1 MKRQYTLVLPQK
13 VADQLRQHL
22 FPGDGLEA
30 AALLLCAVTGE
41 RRKKLLGREIIPVP
55 YNRCARQRDFITWP
69 GECVETAIDRAT
81 LRGDIV
87 IAMHSHPGGFYAFSG
102 ADDESD
108 RVLMS
113 ALRHG
118 TNRIAGSAI
127 MVSNGAV
134 RARVHENDNAAVPV
148 DVVMTVGT
156 DIQSWW
162 DEDAMAA
169 AGPMLPVTA
178 FTSEMRAWLGRMSV
192 CVIGVSGTGS
202 IVAEQLARLGV
213 GEIILIDFDKLEER
227 NLNRILN
234 SSLAD
239 IGSYKVEV
247 FAAAIHR
254 YRLDCEVVP
263 LLSSIATHEA
273 ILAASEADVL
283 FSCVDSAEGRHIAD
297 RLSAYFAMPLFDVGV
312 AIPTE
317 AAPDGSRRIAEV
329 YGRVDYVYPGGSSLM
344 DRGVY
349 DAALLEMEYLARA
362 APRALSQ
369 KIADGY
375 LRGMV
380 EEAPGVI
387 ALNMRA
393 ASACVIE
400 FIARMFPFR
409 QFPNEA
415 RARSIFML
423 AEGDEDTFAE
433 SQFKARDRVPVA
445 MGVTDPLLGLPEL
458 ARRRRVA

>member
-1 MKRQYTLVLPQK
+1 MKRQKTLVLPQK
-13 VADQLRQHL
+13 AADLLRQHL

-30 AALLLCAVTGE
+30 AALLLCAEAGE
-41 RRKKLLGREIIPVP
+41 RRKKLLAREIITVP
-55 YNRCARQRDFITWP
+55 YNRCARTGNFITWP
-69 GECVETAIDRAT
+69 GEYVEAAIDRAA
-81 LRGDIV
+81 LRGDVV
-87 IAMHSHPGGFYAFSG
+87 IAVHSHPGGLYAFSS

-108 RVLMS
+108 RSLMS
-113 ALRHG
+113 AVRHG
-118 TNRIAGSAI
+118 TDRMSGSAI
-127 MVSNGAV
+127 MIPSGAV
-134 RARVHENDNAAVPV
+134 RARVYESDHAATPV
-148 DVVMTVGT
+148 DLVMTAGP
-156 DIQSWW
+156 DLRLWW
-162 DEDAMAA
+162 AA
-169 AGPMLPVTA
+169 GATGAGPMPPPMA
-178 FTSEMRAWLGRMSV
+178 FTGEMRAWLGRMSV

-213 GEIILIDFDKLEER
+213 GEIILIDFDRLEQR

-239 IGSYKVEV
+239 IGAHKVEM
-247 FAAAIHR
+247 FAAAIRR
-254 YRLDCEVVP
+254 YRPDGEVMP
-263 LLSSIATHEA
+263 LPSSIATQEA

-283 FSCVDSAEGRHIAD
+283 FSCVDTAEGRHIAD

-317 AAPDGSRRIAEV
+317 AAPAGGRRIAEV

-349 DAALLEMEYLARA
+349 DAALLETEYLARA
-362 APRALSQ
+362 APQALAQ

-375 LRGMV
+375 LRGMG

-393 ASACVIE
+393 ASACLIE
-400 FIARMFPFR
+400 FMARIFPFR
-409 QFPNEA
+409 QFSNET

-433 SQFKARDRVPVA
+433 SQFKAGDRFPMA
-445 MGVTDPLLGLPEL
+445 LGVTDPLLGLPAL

>member
-1 MKRQYTLVLPQK
+1 MKRCYTLVLPQK
-13 VADQLRQHL
+13 VADGLRAHL

-41 RRKKLLGREIIPVP
+41 RRKKWLGREVIRVAHAHCT
-55 YNRCARQRDFITWP
+55 RRRDFITWP
-69 GECVETAIDRAT
+69 GEYVEAAIDRAAP
-81 LRGDIV
+81 RGDAV
-87 IAMHSHPGGFYAFSG
+87 IAIHSHPGGLFAFSG
-102 ADDESD
+102 ADNDSD
-108 RVLMS
+108 DVLMS

-118 TNRIAGSAI
+118 TGRIAGSAI
-127 MVSNGAV
+127 MVPSGAI
-134 RARVHENDNAAVPV
+134 RARVYEDDRTAVPV
-148 DVVMTVGT
+148 DLVMTAGA

-162 DEDAMAA
+162 NDLATA
-169 AGPMLPVTA
+169 AGPLPPAMA
-178 FTSEMRAWLGRMSV
+178 FTSDMRASLARLSI

-239 IGSYKVEV
+239 IDAYKVDM
-247 FAAAIHR
+247 FADAIRR
-254 YRLDCEVVP
+254 YRRDCDVVP
-263 LLSSIATHEA
+263 IPRSVATREA
-273 ILAASEADVL
+273 ILAANDADFL
-283 FSCVDSAEGRHIAD
+283 FSCVDTAEGRHIAD

-317 AAPDGSRRIAEV
+317 PAPDGNRRIAEV
-329 YGRVDYVYPGGSSLM
+329 YGRVDYVFPGGSSLM

-349 DAALLEMEYLARA
+349 DAALLEAEYLART
-362 APRALSQ
+362 APNALAK

-375 LRGMV
+375 LRGV
-380 EEAPGVI
+380 AEEAPGVI
-387 ALNMRA
+387 TLNMRA
-393 ASACVIE
+393 ASACVVE

-409 QFPNEA
+409 QFQNEA

-423 AEGDEDTFAE
+423 AEGDEDVFAE
-433 SQFKARDRVPVA
+433 SQFTCGDRFPVA
-445 MGVTDPLLGLPEL
+445 FGVTDPLLGLPAL
-458 ARRRRVA
+458 TDRRRVA

>member
-1 MKRQYTLVLPQK
+1 MKRQKTLVLPQK
-13 VADQLRQHL
+13 VADQLRHHL

-30 AALLLCAVTGE
+30 AALLLCAQAGE
-41 RRKKLLGREIIPVP
+41 RRIKLLGREIIAVP
-55 YNRCARQRDFITWP
+55 HNRCARTRDSITWP
-69 GECVETAIDRAT
+69 GEYVEAAIDRAGP
-81 LRGDIV
+81 RGDSV
-87 IAMHSHPGGFYAFSG
+87 IAIHSHPGGLNAFSS
-102 ADDESD
+102 ADDDSD
-108 RVLMS
+108 RTLMS

-118 TNRIAGSAI
+118 TERMSGSAI
-127 MVSNGAV
+127 MLPSGVV
-134 RARVHENDNAAVPV
+134 RARLYDNDHAAMPV
-148 DVVMTVGT
+148 DLVMTAGS
-156 DIQSWW
+156 DLLSWW
-162 DEDAMAA
+162 DDGATA
-169 AGPMLPVTA
+169 AGPMPPPMA
-178 FTSEMRAWLGRMSV
+178 FTGEMRAWLGRMSV

-234 SSLAD
+234 ASLAD
-239 IGSYKVEV
+239 IGSHKVGI
-247 FAAAIHR
+247 FATAIRR
-254 YRLDCEVVP
+254 YRPDCGVIP
-263 LLSSIATHEA
+263 LQSSIATHEA

-283 FSCVDSAEGRHIAD
+283 FSCVDSAEGRNIAD

-312 AIPTE
+312 SIPTE
-317 AAPDGSRRIAEV
+317 AAPTGGRRIAEV

-349 DAALLEMEYLARA
+349 DAALLETEYLARA
-362 APRALSQ
+362 APHALAQ

-409 QFPNEA
+409 QFPNEE

-433 SQFKARDRVPVA
+433 SQFTAGDRFPMA
-445 MGVTDPLLGLPEL
+445 LGVTDPLLGLPAL

>member
-1 MKRQYTLVLPQK
+1 MKRQKTLVLPQK

-30 AALLLCAVTGE
+30 AALLLCREVGE
-41 RRKKLLGREIIPVP
+41 RRKKLLAREIIPVP
-55 YNRCARQRDFITWP
+55 YNRCARTGTFITWP
-69 GECVETAIDRAT
+69 GEYVETAIDRAA
-81 LRGDIV
+81 LRGDVV
-87 IAMHSHPGGFYAFSG
+87 IAVHSHPGGLYAFFS

-108 RVLMS
+108 RTLMS

-118 TNRIAGSAI
+118 TERMAGSAI
-127 MVSNGAV
+127 MIPSGAV
-134 RARVHENDNAAVPV
+134 RARVYESDHAATPV
-148 DVVMTVGT
+148 DLVMTAGP
-156 DIQSWW
+156 DLRSWW
-162 DEDAMAA
+162 DAGATA
-169 AGPMLPVTA
+169 AGPMPPAMA
-178 FTSEMRAWLGRMSV
+178 FTSEMRAWLAQMSV

-239 IGSYKVEV
+239 IGSHKVEM
-247 FAAAIHR
+247 FAAAIRR
-254 YRLDCEVVP
+254 YRPDCEVVP
-263 LLSSIATHEA
+263 LSSSIATHDA

-283 FSCVDSAEGRHIAD
+283 FSCVDTAEGRHIAD
-297 RLSAYFAMPLFDVGV
+297 RLSAYFAMPLIDVGV

-317 AAPDGSRRIAEV
+317 AAPAGGRRIAEV

-349 DAALLEMEYLARA
+349 DAALLESEYLAHA
-362 APRALSQ
+362 APHALAQ

-387 ALNMRA
+387 VLNMRV

-409 QFPNEA
+409 QFPNEL
-415 RARSIFML
+415 RARSILML

-433 SQFKARDRVPVA
+433 SQFKAGDRFPVA
-445 MGVTDPLLGLPEL
+445 LGVTDPLLGLPAL

>member
-1 MKRQYTLVLPQK
+1 MKRRTTLVLTHK
-13 VADQLRQHL
+13 LAGLLRLHL
-22 FPGDGLEA
+22 FPSDGLEA
-30 AALLLCAVTGE
+30 AALLLCAVVGE
-41 RRKKLLGREIIPVP
+41 RRKRLLARECIPVP
-55 YNRCARQRDFITWP
+55 HDRCTRMHDSIVWP
-69 GECVETAIDRAT
+69 GEFVEAAIDRAAV
-81 LRGDIV
+81 LGDVV
-87 IAMHSHPGGFYAFSG
+87 IAVHSHPGGLYAFSRT
-102 ADDESD
+102 DDESD
-108 RVLMS
+108 RTLMP

-118 TNRIAGSAI
+118 TERLAGSAI
-127 MVSNGAV
+127 MIPIGAM
-134 RARVHENDNAAVPV
+134 RARLYENDNAATPV
-148 DVVMTVGT
+148 DLVMVAGP
-156 DIQSWW
+156 DIQLCWN
-162 DEDAMAA
+162 DGATA
-169 AGPMLPVTA
+169 AGPGTPAMA
-178 FTSEMRAWLGRMSV
+178 FTSEMRAWLGRVSV

-213 GEIILIDFDKLEER
+213 GEIILIDYDRLEER

-234 SSLAD
+234 SSRLD
-239 IGSYKVEV
+239 VGSYKVEM
-247 FAAAIHR
+247 FAGAIRRHR
-254 YRLDCEVVP
+254 PDCETIQLP
-263 LLSSIATHEA
+263 ASIATRKA
-273 ILAASEADVL
+273 IFAACEADLL
-283 FSCVDSAEGRHIAD
+283 FSCVDTAEGRHIAD
-297 RLSAYFAMPLFDVGV
+297 RLSAYFVMPLLDIGV

-317 AAPDGSRRIAEV
+317 AAPAAGRRIAEV

-349 DAALLEMEYLARA
+349 DAALLETEYLATV
-362 APRALSQ
+362 APHTLAQ

-375 LRGMV
+375 LRGLP

-433 SQFKARDRVPVA
+433 SEFIAGDQFPVA
-445 MGVTDPLLGLPEL
+445 LGVTTPLLGLPAL
-458 ARRRRVA
+458 AERQRVA